1 MAAGAANPGD
11 RFVLAF
17 GGDEFNDAALLLAK
31 LTHVAVFQAPVV
43 VEGDGWSTLT
53 FEFCLEGG
61 ALSVKDTGT
70 VIEKVLVSIRGQP
83 GELPGQAAKVW
94 AHHPATGALLPVGRA
109 GLWRPEDF
117 ETWRLASGR

>member
-1 MAAGAANPGD
+1 VAAGAPEPGD

-17 GGDEFNDAALLLAK
+17 GGDEFNHATLRLAE

-53 FEFCLEGG
+53 FEFRLEGG
-61 ALSVKDTGT
+61 ALSLKDAGT
-70 VIEKVLVSIRGQP
+70 VIGRVLVSIRGQP

-109 GLWRPEDF
+109 LLWRPDDF
-117 ETWRLASGR
+117 EAWRLASGR